1 MTTAHRR
8 ASAQF
13 CRHLGEAMV
22 DQGLSIDAAAQLWG
36 LTRARVTQLLR
47 SDIVAVPPHVKAW
60 VDKHGKDKE
69 GLS

>member
-1 MTTAHRR
+1 
-8 ASAQF
+8 
-13 CRHLGEAMV
+13 MV

-47 SDIVAVPPHVKAW
+47 SDIAAVPPHVKAW
-60 VDKHGKDKE
+60 VERHKHSKDKE